1 MVIFME
7 NKRLMLIAD
16 DENINRGILRQQ
28 FSENF
33 EFLEAAD
40 GIQTLELMKN
50 YAPKLD
56 VVLLDI
62 YMPGLDGFGVLREIQ
77 NTELL
82 RGVPVIAITGDETA
96 ETEALS
102 LGAWDFIHKLSS
114 PEVLKIRIENVIR
127 RKNYMKLAAERVKSE
142 TRSGVFHYLNDM
154 PPAFI
159 AVKYSPNGLTVDY
172 CNRSY
177 LKICGRMDFIPGTS
191 AEEYLAFGK
200 EGFGDILSE
209 LSVSGKIS
217 ETRLKDYEKDGRTY
231 SAYFYIPHMGSCVC
245 LLNDVTNVKDMQ
257 RKSIEVLERENKL
270 LQQQNK
276 QNLRYEI
283 ITSQTGAVVFESDF
297 IGGTSYVSENIKE
310 YCFKHDIFLPDGTAN
325 VNAVVPADRMKFIRE
340 FKLRAGEQQESA
352 ETTVRIELADNS
364 YMWCKFTVRFFY
376 TDKGKLSSAIG
387 TVQNVTNEHEYLDKL
402 RHRAEFD
409 TTTEIYNK
417 RTFFSRTKNLLKL
430 NKHDEF
436 CIIRFDV
443 DNFKVIN
450 ELFGHD
456 EGDKLL
462 RHIAS
467 DLENL
472 MSSFDD
478 CTYGRLES
486 DVFAV
491 CLKKQNVDTA
501 VEKIGFFAKDY
512 MLDFDIMISVG
523 IYEVTDRTLSVDIM
537 CDRAHLAQKTIKGN
551 YILRSAYFDEKMHE
565 SIIND
570 QVITS
575 MMNTALSE
583 RQFIVYYQP
592 KYNIST
598 GTISGAEALVRWIH
612 PEKGMIYPG
621 VFIPVFERNG
631 FIMKLDEYVWE
642 EVCVFIRE
650 RLDAGKRVPP
660 ISVNISKVNLY
671 NPKLCDNIIG
681 LVEKYNIPTELF
693 QLELTESAFT
703 DNKFVLDN
711 VMKRLKGYGFT
722 VMMDDFGSGYSSLN
736 MLKEIPVD
744 VLKIDL
750 RFLSGEGDSIK
761 GGKILSSVIT
771 MAKWLD
777 MHVITEGIET
787 VEQLSFLRSVGCE
800 DGQGFYF
807 ARPVPKE
814 EYCAIVDGA
823 ALPHSTKHTEAPPL
837 NMEDLWNPNS
847 ALNIMFDH
855 IICAAGFFEYNG
867 TTIKPVRL
875 NDRFFELTGIDR
887 NTFNSGSEFSF
898 AFASDGEYRFIYDMF
913 NKALKS
919 RVNET
924 AVFDGRTRNGVV
936 KKIRFSVRCASGS
949 DQNALFFVT
958 IVDPATEPVSIYSAK
973 ISDIQGEQQ

>member
-1 MVIFME
+1 ME

-16 DENINRGILRQQ
+16 DEEINRILLRQQ
-28 FSENF
+28 FSEGY
-33 EFLEAAD
+33 EFIEAENGAEA
-40 GIQTLELMKN
+40 LELMQK
-50 YAPKLD
+50 YAARLD
-56 VVLLDI
+56 IVLLDI
-62 YMPGLDGFGVLREIQ
+62 YMPVMDGFSVLKEMQ
-77 NTELL
+77 KSEPL
-82 RGVPVIAITGDETA
+82 RGYPVIAITGDETA
-96 ETEALS
+96 ETEALR
-102 LGAWDFIHKLSS
+102 LGAWDFIHKLSA

-127 RKNYMKLAAERVKSE
+127 RRNYMRSAAERVKTE

-159 AVKYSPNGLTVDY
+159 AVKYTPNGIAVDY
-172 CNRSY
+172 CNRNY
-177 LKICGRMDFIPGTS
+177 LKICGQRDCAPGTS
-191 AEEYLAFGK
+191 AAEYLAFGQ

-209 LSVSGKIS
+209 FAVSGDIS
-217 ETRLKDYEKDGRTY
+217 KTKLADYEKDGRTY
-231 SAYFYIPHMGSCVC
+231 SAYFYIPHLGSCVC
-245 LLNDVTNVKDMQ
+245 LLNDVTNVKDIQ
-257 RKSIEVLERENKL
+257 RKSIEALERENKL
-270 LQQQNK
+270 LQEQNR

-283 ITSQTGAVVFESDF
+283 ITSQTGAVVFENDF
-297 IGGTSYVSENIKE
+297 ISGTSYVSENIKE
-310 YCFKHDIFLPDGTAN
+310 YRFKHDIFLPDGTTN
-325 VNAVVPADRMKFIRE
+325 VNAVIPADRTKFIRE
-340 FKLRAGEQQESA
+340 FKLRAGEQQETA
-352 ETTVRIELADNS
+352 ETTVRVELADNS
-364 YMWCKFTVRFFY
+364 YMWCKFTARFSY
-376 TDKGKLSSAIG
+376 SENGKLSRVIG

-402 RHRAEFD
+402 RHRAEYD
-409 TTTEIYNK
+409 ITTEIYNK
-417 RTFFSRTKNLLKL
+417 RTFFLRTKNLLDL
-430 NKHDEF
+430 NKHEQF

-467 DLENL
+467 DLESL
-472 MSSFDD
+472 MSSFGD

-486 DVFAV
+486 DVFCV
-491 CLKKQNVDTA
+491 CLKKRDADDA
-501 VEKIGFFAKDY
+501 VEKIGLFAKDY
-512 MLDFDIMISVG
+512 MLDFDIMISIG
-523 IYEVTDRTLSVDIM
+523 IYEVTDHSLSVDVM

-551 YILRSAYFDEKMHE
+551 YIRRSAYFDEKMHE

-570 QVITS
+570 QMITS
-575 MMNTALSE
+575 MMNTALAE
-583 RQFIVYYQP
+583 KQFIVYYQP

-598 GTISGAEALVRWIH
+598 GAISGAEALVRWIH

-621 VFIPVFERNG
+621 MFIPVFERNG

-642 EVCVFIRE
+642 EVCIFIR
-650 RLDAGKRVPP
+650 RSLDAGKRVLP

-671 NPKLCDNIIG
+671 NPKLCETIIG
-681 LVEKYNIPTELF
+681 LVEKYNIPTPLF

-711 VMKRLKGYGFT
+711 VMKQLKAYGFT

-807 ARPVPKE
+807 ARPIPE
-814 EYCAIVDGA
+814 ADYA
-823 ALPHSTKHTEAPPL
+823 ALVEGASVPNGAKHSEAKPI
-837 NMEDLWNPNS
+837 NMEELWDPNS
-847 ALNIMFDH
+847 ALNIMFDN

-867 TTIKPVRL
+867 SSIKPVRL
-875 NDRFFELTGIDR
+875 NDRFFEVTGISR
-887 NTFNSGSEFSF
+887 SSFNSNREFSF
-898 AFASDGEYRFIYDMF
+898 SFASDSDYRTVYDLFRRALNSRSNEYKDFEF
-913 NKALKS
+913 A
-919 RVNET
+919 T
-924 AVFDGRTRNGVV
+924 PDGAQ
-936 KKIRFSVRCASGS
+936 KKIRLTARCASGS
-949 DQNALFFVT
+949 ENSALFFVT
-958 IVDPATEPVSIYSAK
+958 LNDTAV
-973 ISDIQGEQQ
+973 